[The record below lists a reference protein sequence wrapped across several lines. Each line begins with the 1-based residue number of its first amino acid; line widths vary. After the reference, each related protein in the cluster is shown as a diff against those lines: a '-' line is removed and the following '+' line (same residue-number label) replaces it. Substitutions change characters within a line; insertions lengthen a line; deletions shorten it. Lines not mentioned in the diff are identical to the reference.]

1 MKNIKLLTN
10 KLCAKFICK
19 NLFGK
24 RSNIYYK
31 CEFIQ
36 KIRETF
42 TVHAWNIL
50 EDVLLWFEMPGPGSG
65 GPGLRPPLPGGRG
78 GGGGGHHLALV
89 LVARRVRAAGAG
101 AHSAVMQ
108 EKNIY

>member
-1 MKNIKLLTN
+1 MAQNLSAKTYLEKGATFTIK
-10 KLCAKFICK
+10 AKF
-19 NLFGK
+19 
-24 RSNIYYK
+24 S
-31 CEFIQ
+31 

-65 GPGLRPPLPGGRG
+65 SSGLRPPLPGARGRG
-78 GGGGGHHLALV
+78 CDGGGGGHHLALV
-89 LVARRVRAAGAG
+89 LVARRVRAPGAR
-101 AHSAVMQ
+101 AHPAVME